1 MNQNLLHCGGYLCVF
16 PFILLFFKSH
26 SVRTVVWCPKWDA
39 VSHVLMYRRESR
51 GPDPRLLDTES
62 KVVLFVKSVSN
73 VKSFNHVFV
82 FAQMK
87 MDGRCEPGKR
97 KVLQVN
103 SGFYFAQFVQ
113 LLFSNIIREIS
124 CEVIYSLIY

>member
-1 MNQNLLHCGGYLCVF
+1 MFH
-16 PFILLFFKSH
+16 I
-26 SVRTVVWCPKWDA
+26 
-39 VSHVLMYRRESR
+39 LMYHRENR
-51 GPDPRLLDTES
+51 GADPRLLDTES

-73 VKSFNHVFV
+73 VNSFNHVFV
-82 FAQMK
+82 FAQTK

>member
-1 MNQNLLHCGGYLCVF
+1 MSTRMYCIPVVIHTYCN
-16 PFILLFFKSH
+16 FFKPL
-26 SVRTVVWCPKWDA
+26 SVRTVVLCPKWD
-39 VSHVLMYRRESR
+39 SMSCVLIYHRESQ
-51 GPDPRLLDTES
+51 GPDPHLLDMES
-62 KVVLFVKSVSN
+62 KVTLFVKSVSN

-103 SGFYFAQFVQ
+103 SSFYFAQFVQ

>member
-1 MNQNLLHCGGYLCVF
+1 MYCIAVVNHTYCDLFSYFFRPLC
-16 PFILLFFKSH
+16 
-26 SVRTVVWCPKWDA
+26 VRTVVLCPKSD
-39 VSHVLMYRRESR
+39 SMCCVLMYRCECW

-62 KVVLFVKSVSN
+62 KVALFVKSVSN
-73 VKSFNHVFV
+73 VKSFKHVCV

-87 MDGRCEPGKR
+87 MDGCCEPGKR

-103 SGFYFAQFVQ
+103 SSFYFAQFVQ

>member
-1 MNQNLLHCGGYLCVF
+1 MYCMQWL
-16 PFILLFFKSH
+16 FISIAISFVIFLDFF
-26 SVRTVVWCPKWDA
+26 VLVWLSCA
-39 VSHVLMYRRESR
+39 LNGTACVLMYHRENR
-51 GPDPRLLDTES
+51 GADPRLLDTES

>member
-1 MNQNLLHCGGYLCVF
+1 MCC
-16 PFILLFFKSH
+16 
-26 SVRTVVWCPKWDA
+26 
-39 VSHVLMYRRESR
+39 VLMYHRENQ
-51 GPDPRLLDTES
+51 GADPRLLDMVS

>member
-1 MNQNLLHCGGYLCVF
+1 MSCVL
-16 PFILLFFKSH
+16 IYH
-26 SVRTVVWCPKWDA
+26 
-39 VSHVLMYRRESR
+39 RESQ
-51 GPDPRLLDTES
+51 GPDPRLLDMES
-62 KVVLFVKSVSN
+62 SDFICEIVSN

-103 SGFYFAQFVQ
+103 SSFYFAQFVQ